1 LRYAHPLGCHLAVK
15 SSLKP
20 GDPDAEMNPLCR
32 RMIED
37 MKIRNL
43 SPQRRY
49 ADGLE
54 PCREPCC
61 TAQRFGFERLCYRR
75 SAENK
80 KADMSRITRVGAL
93 TRPPAQKGPWP

>member
-1 LRYAHPLGCHLAVK
+1 M
-15 SSLKP
+15 
-20 GDPDAEMNPLCR
+20 AEMNPLRR

-61 TAQRFGFERLCYRR
+61 TAQRFWGLNV
-75 SAENK
+75 SATVVPLK
-80 KADMSRITRVGAL
+80 
-93 TRPPAQKGPWP
+93 

>member
-1 LRYAHPLGCHLAVK
+1 M
-15 SSLKP
+15 
-20 GDPDAEMNPLCR
+20 AEMNPLRC

-43 SPQRRY
+43 SPPRRY

-61 TAQRFGFERLCYRR
+61 TAQRFG
-75 SAENK
+75 
-80 KADMSRITRVGAL
+80 V
-93 TRPPAQKGPWP
+93 